1 LVATCLES
9 LWLQSPE
16 IQTYFSLLSGTE
28 REVSWTKE
36 TLPLLFGY
44 SNRTKPY
51 DIPFDKVR
59 ENILNLDYDLA
70 NTVLKFELRVY
81 EANRMLTDATQ
92 TFSSQSRADRVEM
105 LKDLDDHKSMYK
117 AIAESVRLLSL
128 AANNTR
134 KQLFEGKRKIVV
146 DWSLVDSK
154 SLEID
159 KLLLKAAGLQSD

>member
-1 LVATCLES
+1 
-9 LWLQSPE
+9 
-16 IQTYFSLLSGTE
+16 
-28 REVSWTKE
+28 
-36 TLPLLFGY
+36 
-44 SNRTKPY
+44 
-51 DIPFDKVR
+51 
-59 ENILNLDYDLA
+59 
-70 NTVLKFELRVY
+70 
-81 EANRMLTDATQ
+81 MLTDATQ

>member
-1 LVATCLES
+1 MES

-28 REVSWTKE
+28 RGLSWRKE

-51 DIPFDKVR
+51 DVPFDKVR

-70 NTVLKFELRVY
+70 NAVLRFELRVY

-92 TFSSQSRADRVEM
+92 TFSSQSRVDRDEM
-105 LKDLDDHKSMYK
+105 LKDLEDHKNMYK
-117 AIAESVRLLSL
+117 EVAESVRLLAR

-146 DWSLVDSK
+146 DWSLVDAK

-159 KLLLKAAGLQSD
+159 KLLLKAAGVQND